1 MGKVASDKSQKDNQ
15 NISLLILIP
24 EGMVSL
30 IIGAK
35 GKQINSMMN
44 LSNTEIVVNQ
54 PILNMINR
62 TVKIDGIFLN
72 AVHIVYITL
81 L

>member
-1 MGKVASDKSQKDNQ
+1 MGKVANDKSQKDNQ